1 MYQKIPRP
9 IRPKWDELQVYK
21 HQLDSWMNECST
33 ITLASKKFTVI

>member
-9 IRPKWDELQVYK
+9 IRPKWDELQVYE
-21 HQLDSWMNECST
+21 QLDSWMNECST